1 MGGIASMQFWE
12 KDEDGR
18 MIINVG
24 PSHPAMHGTLRVIVE
39 LDGEVILRADPEI
52 GYLHRGV
59 EKLAEHLN
67 YQAII
72 PYTDRLN
79 YVSSLMNNMAFCLA
93 VEKLLEIEVPKRA
106 QYLRVIFSEF
116 ARISDHLVC
125 VGTNVVDLGAL
136 TPFWWLYKLREDI
149 YELFEMT
156 FGARLT
162 HNYMR
167 IGGVSA
173 DPPRDF
179 YARAKALA
187 EETYRVVD
195 ETSALLTDNRIFLKR
210 TVGVSPISPEEAI
223 EWGFTG
229 PVLRATGYEWDL
241 RKAEPYSSYDDFDF
255 DIPVGNS
262 GDVFDR
268 YMVRME
274 EMRQSARIIQQ
285 ALEGL
290 PEGPWIVDDPTVALP
305 VKDDVYTKIESLIHH
320 FKIVMDGIQVP
331 AGEAYAAVEAANGEL
346 GFHIISDGTG
356 KPRRLRIR
364 PPCFAIYQAF
374 NRLLQGHL
382 VSDLVAVL
390 GSLNIVAGEL
400 DR

>member
-1 MGGIASMQFWE
+1 MIELWE

-18 MIINVG
+18 IIINVG

-39 LDGEVILRADPEI
+39 LDGEVIKKAEPEI

-59 EKLAEHLN
+59 EKLAEQLT
-67 YQAII
+67 YTSFI

-79 YVSSLMNNMAFCLA
+79 YVSALMNNMPFCMA
-93 VEKLLEIEVPKRA
+93 VEKLLGIDVPRRA

-116 ARISDHLVC
+116 ARISDHIIC
-125 VGTNVVDLGAL
+125 IATNVVDLGAL
-136 TPFWWLYKLREDI
+136 TPYWWMFKIREDI

-167 IGGVSA
+167 IGGVSK
-173 DPPRDF
+173 DIPKEF
-179 YARAKALA
+179 VSRAKAVLKDLHSMI
-187 EETYRVVD
+187 D
-195 ETSALLTDNRIFLKR
+195 EAHSILTGNRIFLER
-210 TVGVSPISPEEAI
+210 TVGVSAISPEEAI

-241 RKAEPYSSYDDFDF
+241 RKVQPYSSYEDFDF
-255 DIPVGNS
+255 EIPVGER

-274 EMRQSARIIQQ
+274 EMRQSARIIEQ

-290 PEGPWIVDDPTVALP
+290 PEGDYIVRDPTVAFP
-305 VKDDVYTKIESLIHH
+305 EKEDVYTKMESLIHH
-320 FKIVMDGIQVP
+320 FKLVMDGIRVP
-331 AGEAYAAVEAANGEL
+331 PGEAYAAVEAANGEL

-356 KPRRLRIR
+356 KPARVRIR

-382 VSDLVAVL
+382 ISDLVAVL
-390 GSLNIVAGEL
+390 GSINIVAGEL